1 MVRLGSRRR
10 DPRRPP
16 KISSMTPSSGST
28 STGSTWSTR
37 VRTCGQPW
45 STPAGRPGVER
56 PAAPTPNAADRR
68 RRVARCRRG
77 LRPLAALPYRQRAA
91 RAPVLRGVE
100 PIRDRRC
107 VGMPRG
113 NRRVLGAPRSR
124 AATKGD
130 RTVNDEDLTRGIS
143 RAVADR
149 MARLKPKPDVQKV
162 LQRLERNATRNHGA
176 RWADS
181 RCSRSSSPG
190 SWATRS
196 GSAASRRPS
205 RASESATASRPPR
218 RAPPIDPED
227 SASRL
232 PRSSKAF
239 HDAYDGGSP
248 HEQRNGAV
256 QDGKRLESLR
266 AEAIDLAVQRGFLAE
281 QLARETIEVHDVSL
295 VDRTHAIVRF
305 TISIP
310 PRGPLL
316 VDQIGYAV
324 QEGGRWKVS
333 LRTACDLL
341 SLGGLGKPCPP
352 P

>member
-1 MVRLGSRRR
+1 MRW
-10 DPRRPP
+10 D
-16 KISSMTPSSGST
+16 
-28 STGSTWSTR
+28 
-37 VRTCGQPW
+37 
-45 STPAGRPGVER
+45 
-56 PAAPTPNAADRR
+56 
-68 RRVARCRRG
+68 
-77 LRPLAALPYRQRAA
+77 AA
-91 RAPVLRGVE
+91 RE
-100 PIRDRRC
+100 PSCPWCTVVPGSYERY
-107 VGMPRG
+107 
-113 NRRVLGAPRSR
+113 
-124 AATKGD
+124 

-162 LQRLERNATRNHGA
+162 LQRLERNATLYDARDGRTCGVHGRRRRTPGLRGRA
-176 RWADS
+176 AQRADD
-181 RCSRSSSPG
+181 RRE
-190 SWATRS
+190 
-196 GSAASRRPS
+196 RPS
-205 RASESATASRPPR
+205 LSDGVPAA
-218 RAPPIDPED
+218 APGAPIDPED
-227 SASRL
+227 SALATAAYIAPAVRRRL
-232 PRSSKAF
+232 RR
-239 HDAYDGGSP
+239 GSP
-248 HEQRNGAV
+248 HEQRNAAV
-256 QDGKRLESLR
+256 QDGKRFESLR

-295 VDRTHAIVRF
+295 VDRTRAIVRF